1 MGLRTIAILSPGDMG
16 HGVGRVLAERGYA
29 VTTCLAGRSR
39 PTRERAAEAGF
50 RDLPSLEELVLRS
63 DLILSILPPA
73 RAVTL
78 AGEVAAA
85 MRTTGAPRPFADCN
99 AVSPRTAAE
108 IAALIEDAGG
118 DCIDAGI
125 IGRSPAA
132 GAVPR
137 IYTSGPRAALMDE
150 IDGAGVAVRNL
161 GPSIGRAS
169 GLKMC
174 YASLTKGTGALRLA
188 MLAAAES
195 LGLYDEL
202 LGELRRSQQ
211 AALSQVES
219 SIPFVRRNAGRWI
232 GEMEQIAETFD
243 SAGVT
248 PRFHQGAAE
257 IFGLVDAAS
266 GAGDRAAAG
275 DPGGALHDT
284 IRALAALLGERGEA
298 PG

>member
-39 PTRERAAEAGF
+39 PTRERAAAAGF
-50 RDLPSLEELVLRS
+50 SDLPSLEELVLRS

-73 RAVTL
+73 RAVAL

-85 MRTTGAPRPFADCN
+85 MRATGAPRPFADCN

-219 SIPFVRRNAGRWI
+219 SVPFDA
-232 GEMEQIAETFD
+232 
-243 SAGVT
+243 AGVT
-248 PRFHQGAAE
+248 PRVHQGAAE

-266 GAGDRAAAG
+266 GAGDRDAAG

-284 IRALAALLGERGEA
+284 IQALAALLEERGGA